1 MKKLMMVAVM
11 LGLTCG
17 AYANDALET
26 LAAQAPAAT
35 ASPSVPAPV
44 KAALSAAEV
53 NKQAYDIL
61 AGLFESGHYISL
73 ASLADSS
80 SHPVDLITVAKTGEV
95 DRDASGNIQVDT
107 MEIGYHGL
115 VQPTPIYNV
124 LCRLMGR
131 AYYKGNTG
139 PTSLM
144 TLSRP
149 SGNVT
154 VEIKQNGKYEILKVT
169 GLAEGI
175 GYGLVSNE
183 KRQFFHT
190 W

>member
-1 MKKLMMVAVM
+1 MKKIMMMAVM
-11 LGLTCG
+11 LGLTGG

-26 LAAQAPAAT
+26 LAAQAPAAN
-35 ASPSVPAPV
+35 ASPIVPAPA
-44 KAALSAAEV
+44 KAVLSAAEV

-73 ASLADSS
+73 DSLADTP
-80 SHPVDLITVAKTGEV
+80 SHAVDLITVAKTGEV
-95 DRDASGNIQVDT
+95 NRDSSGDIQVDKV
-107 MEIGYHGL
+107 EIGYHGL

-124 LCRLMGR
+124 LCTLMGR
-131 AYYKGNTG
+131 SYYKGDTG
-139 PTSLM
+139 STSLM

-149 SGNVT
+149 SATVT

-169 GLAEGI
+169 GLEDGI

-183 KRQFFHT
+183 KK
-190 W
+190 